1 MMVHVYNPGPGK
13 MEIGRPW
20 GALPGQ
26 PSLLGHFHASDRP
39 HLIKKKRESNV
50 WRMAAKVVLG
60 CACMHMCAHI
70 SFCKLLHEIRW

>member
-1 MMVHVYNPGPGK
+1 MVVHIYNPGPGK

-39 HLIKKKRESNV
+39 HCIKKKSNA
-50 WRMAAKVVLG
+50 WRMASKVVLWL
-60 CACMHMCAHI
+60 CIYAYVCTH
-70 SFCKLLHEIRW
+70 